1 MIRPLAATLA
11 LALAYFGYEAWLD
24 AGGAR
29 KLAGIEIPSPKGHYE
44 LRIAFPPEGFHV
56 TRMQAI
62 GRLIEVKAQGSL
74 HANSGQ
80 VLVAAAEAGQGIVLE
95 TDFHVAQALQARA
108 LVRVLP

>member
-29 KLAGIEIPSPKGHYE
+29 KRAGIEIPSPKGHYE

-62 GRLIEVKAQGSL
+62 GRLIEVKGHSVFLMDVEPQDLRAMARNYWIVG
-74 HANSGQ
+74 
-80 VLVAAAEAGQGIVLE
+80 VARWKGL
-95 TDFHVAQALQARA
+95 
-108 LVRVLP
+108 

>member
-62 GRLIEVKAQGSL
+62 GRLIEVKGHSVFLMDVEPPDLRAMARNYWIVG
-74 HANSGQ
+74 
-80 VLVAAAEAGQGIVLE
+80 VARWKGL
-95 TDFHVAQALQARA
+95 
-108 LVRVLP
+108 

>member
-62 GRLIEVKAQGSL
+62 GRLIEVKGHSVFLMDVEPQDL
-74 HANSGQ
+74 R
-80 VLVAAAEAGQGIVLE
+80 
-95 TDFHVAQALQARA
+95 ARA
-108 LVRVLP
+108 RNYWIVGVARWKGL